1 MTSTLAPT
9 RRDVLRIAGAVT
21 LASSAVTGTAALAQ
35 NETGR
40 GLVKAVGFDAFTIF
54 DPRSVD
60 AAVEDI
66 YPGKG
71 KEAGGGLAHP
81 FVRIYLA
88 LHAQPDIRR
97 FPGRSPK
104 MSQFVLEDGKHRT

>member
-40 GLVKAVGFDAFTIF
+40 GLVKAVDFDAFTIF

-60 AAVEDI
+60 AAVEGI
-66 YPGKG
+66 FPGKG
-71 KEAGGGLAHP
+71 KEWRRLGAPACSNILGFARSAGHTLTSS
-81 FVRIYLA
+81 
-88 LHAQPDIRR
+88 
-97 FPGRSPK
+97 RSPK
-104 MSQFVLEDGKHRT
+104 RLSNLC